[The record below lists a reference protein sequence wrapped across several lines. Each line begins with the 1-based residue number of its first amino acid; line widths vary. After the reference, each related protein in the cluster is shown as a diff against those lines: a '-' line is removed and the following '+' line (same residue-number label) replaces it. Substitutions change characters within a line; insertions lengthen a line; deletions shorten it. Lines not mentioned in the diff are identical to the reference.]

1 MVRTTRK
8 KFTKRH
14 RARAQTIKKRQGALP
29 ATPQV
34 PSPLISKKPGRD
46 FFEYVNGAWLK
57 KTKIPGNSSSFGI
70 SEELDA
76 AIEKQIEK
84 ILRKS
89 IQFAK
94 IGRTPHG
101 THEISM
107 DLVGRLGLSAL
118 RPRVQDENILYLKK
132 LCKGFG
138 CIRDM
143 NDISKIF
150 SDFARN
156 RITSLF
162 SVTVYYE
169 PGKKPRAEP
178 YLCSGG
184 LGLPNA
190 SYYKKDAPGKSKI
203 LLHYGKLL
211 DRLSSEL
218 GTEKLSAVIPF
229 ETFLSERVD
238 DDEVIIRGSELLE
251 LCPNINWEIFWTNLE
266 LPNWKTL
273 NIKINSKEWLKQ
285 INNAFKHFSLEDWKL
300 LFTTHAILHSLRVL
314 PHPFNTLYFD
324 FFEKRL
330 RGQKRSPTRLELTI
344 DILKEWAPSSISY
357 LYAELY
363 IPKSLKSEIHSFVE
377 KIQTA
382 AIDRI
387 HNSTWMSLATQ
398 KKAIEKVKALRLDIG
413 SPDSFP
419 TLPKVNL
426 QTDTLLQ
433 NIFLLG
439 EEYTLLDLR
448 TVGKEVDVD
457 KYWDDVVYSTN
468 AHYYTETN
476 QMILPAG
483 SFTWPFYHQNA
494 PLGWNY
500 GGLGAV
506 ISHEMTHAFD
516 MDGMKYS
523 AIGEKKNWWT
533 TTDLKKYKKMA
544 NRLVERFGKAR
555 VLGHPVNGS
564 LTLDENISDLGGL
577 AIALDALK
585 LELVQQ
591 KANPAEEKEAY
602 RNFFLSYAVSWRVKE
617 NPERALQ
624 RLFMDVHAPTP
635 LRVNYVVNQFDEWYE
650 TFDIQVADELYL
662 PPEERIWIF

>member
-8 KFTKRH
+8 KFIKRR
-14 RARAQTIKKRQGALP
+14 RARAQTIKKRQAALP

-34 PSPLISKKPGRD
+34 PSPLTSKKPGFD
-46 FFEYVNGAWLK
+46 FFEYVNGAWLQ
-57 KTKIPGNSSSFGI
+57 KTKIPENSSSFGV

-84 ILRKS
+84 ILKKS

-94 IGRTPHG
+94 LGKKPQGR
-101 THEISM
+101 HEVSM
-107 DLVGRLGLSAL
+107 DLIGRLGLSAL
-118 RPRVQDENILYLKK
+118 RPRVQVENIKYLKK
-132 LCKGFG
+132 LCKQLG
-138 CIRDM
+138 CIR
-143 NDISKIF
+143 NIEDISTTF
-150 SDFARN
+150 SEFARY

-169 PGKKPRAEP
+169 PGKKPVAKP

-190 SYYKKDAPGKSKI
+190 SYYKESPEKSKI
-203 LLHYGKLL
+203 LLDYGKLL
-211 DRLSSEL
+211 DQVSTEL
-218 GTEKLSAVIPF
+218 DLEKLSTVIPL
-229 ETFLSERVD
+229 ETFIAENISNN
-238 DDEVIIRGSELLE
+238 EVIIRGSELSE
-251 LCPNINWEIFWTNLE
+251 LCPSIQWEIFWTNLGVPE
-266 LPNWKTL
+266 WKVL
-273 NIKINSKEWLKQ
+273 DIKIDSKEWLRQLNTAIK
-285 INNAFKHFSLEDWKL
+285 KFSFNDWKA
-300 LFTTHAILHSLRVL
+300 LFTAHVVLHSLRIL
-314 PHPFNTLYFD
+314 PHPFDTFYFD

-330 RGQKRSPTRLELTI
+330 RGQKRPPTRRELTI
-344 DILKEWAPSSISY
+344 DLLKEWAPNSISY

-363 IPKSLKSEIHSFVE
+363 IPTSLKSEIRRFV
-377 KIQTA
+377 KTIQA
-382 AIDRI
+382 AAVDRI
-387 HNSTWMSLATQ
+387 HNSEWMSPPTK
-398 KKAIEKVKALRLDIG
+398 KKAIEKVEALRLDIG
-413 SPDSFP
+413 SPDFFP
-419 TLPKVNL
+419 ILPKVNL

-433 NIFLLG
+433 NILLLG
-439 EEYTLLDLR
+439 EEYTLLDMQM
-448 TVGKEVDVD
+448 VGKEVNVD
-457 KYWDDVVYSTN
+457 RYWDDVVYSTN

-483 SFTWPFYHQNA
+483 SFTWPFYHEAA

-506 ISHEMTHAFD
+506 ISHEIIHAFD

-533 TTDLKKYKKMA
+533 TTNIKKYKKIA
-544 NRLVERFGKAR
+544 ARLVERFSKAK

-585 LELVQQ
+585 LELIQQ
-591 KANPAEEKEAY
+591 KATFAQEKEAY
-602 RNFFLSYAVSWRVKE
+602 RNFFLSYAVSWRVKDS
-617 NPERALQ
+617 PERALQ

-635 LRVNYVVNQFDEWYE
+635 LRVNFVVNQFDEWYE
-650 TFDIQVADELYL
+650 TFEIQVADELYL
-662 PPEERIWIF
+662 PPEERIRIF